1 VNLEFFCAVYYFGV
15 LKRCSVLLT
24 KIYFWTSFLT
34 TRAHPYQNRGDP
46 LWFWCDLSLLRF
58 IGLNWNIKKLLA
70 GQTLSVVGTTITDRA
85 LPILMSAIS
94 GNSSTAA
101 DIKAAATFP
110 LIFLTPIL
118 GVWAEGTKPRSL
130 VWFNCLFAIASVVL
144 VVGFGVKSVGLITLA
159 LFAAQVIGSVFD
171 PLYKKAIVNFTDQ
184 GEGAKVSKVESILS
198 RLGTSGGEFAAP
210 WLATTIGALAFA
222 FDAVSFVLAAI
233 IAITLP
239 ATFGNSAQPETAL
252 VTTTPRSRSAIVRL
266 KAFPRLILEGWSA
279 IDKGLLF
286 LLLAAFPTWMAE
298 GFVLTADKALLASLT
313 VLFVVKAVSEVVT
326 SSLLLKTG
334 WEYSDSLLAISGLV
348 LGLSGFVMAIGVNPG
363 SGLVVVISVFVWTIP
378 VPLVA
383 VLGMVLSGIGSNIVG
398 GGVHSRLYYADP
410 EVTARVSALVKVGEK
425 VAEITTVLLVTRI
438 NDATAPAMSFV
449 TAGCIMTI
457 TTLLVFGLR
466 RRSSN

>member
-1 VNLEFFCAVYYFGV
+1 
-15 LKRCSVLLT
+15 
-24 KIYFWTSFLT
+24 
-34 TRAHPYQNRGDP
+34 
-46 LWFWCDLSLLRF
+46 
-58 IGLNWNIKKLLA
+58 
-70 GQTLSVVGTTITDRA
+70 
-85 LPILMSAIS
+85 MSAIS

-184 GEGAKVSKVESILS
+184 GEQAKVSKWESILS

-210 WLATTIGALAFA
+210 WLATTIGAIAFA
-222 FDAVSFVLAAI
+222 FDAVSFVLAAV
-233 IAITLP
+233 IALTLP
-239 ATFGNSAQPETAL
+239 ATFGSSAQPEETAL
-252 VTTTPRSRSAIVRL
+252 VTTTPRSRSTVARL
-266 KAFPRLILEGWSA
+266 KAFPRLILEGWQT

-286 LLLAAFPTWMAE
+286 VLLAAFPIWMSE

-313 VLFVVKAVSEVVT
+313 VLFVVKAISEVVT

>member
-1 VNLEFFCAVYYFGV
+1 M
-15 LKRCSVLLT
+15 
-24 KIYFWTSFLT
+24 
-34 TRAHPYQNRGDP
+34 
-46 LWFWCDLSLLRF
+46 
-58 IGLNWNIKKLLA
+58 NWNIKKLLA

-101 DIKAAATFP
+101 NIKAAATLP
-110 LIFLTPIL
+110 VIFLTPIL
-118 GVWAEGTKPRSL
+118 GVWAEGTKPRAL

-144 VVGFGVKSVGLITLA
+144 VLGFGIKSLGLITLA
-159 LFAAQVIGSVFD
+159 VFASQVIGSVFD
-171 PLYKKAIVNFTDQ
+171 PLYKKALINFTDQ
-184 GEGAKVSKVESILS
+184 GEGAKISKWESILS

-210 WLATTIGALAFA
+210 WLATTVGALAFV
-222 FDAVSFVLAAI
+222 FDATSFALAAVLAL
-233 IAITLP
+233 TLP
-239 ATFGNSAQPETAL
+239 ATFGSSAQETAL
-252 VTTTPRSRSAIVRL
+252 VTTTPRSRSTVARL
-266 KAFPRLILEGWSA
+266 KAFPRLILEGWQT

-286 LLLAAFPTWMAE
+286 LLLAAFPMWMSE
-298 GFVLTADKALLASLT
+298 GFVLTSNKALLASLT
-313 VLFVVKAVSEVVT
+313 VLFVVKALSEVVT

-348 LGLSGFVMAIGVNPG
+348 LGLSGFVMAIGVNPT

-383 VLGMVLSGIGSNIVG
+383 ILGMILSGIGSNIVG

-410 EVTARVSALVKVGEK
+410 EVTARVSALVKVAEK